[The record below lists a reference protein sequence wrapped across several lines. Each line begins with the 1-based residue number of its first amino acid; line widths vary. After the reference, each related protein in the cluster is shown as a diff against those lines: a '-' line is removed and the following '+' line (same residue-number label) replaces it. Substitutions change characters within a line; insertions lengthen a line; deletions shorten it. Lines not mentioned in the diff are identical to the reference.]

1 MKRGAISFLAIAAVA
16 ATWSG
21 QTITGSAAAQGGQR
35 DGATASSNSAP
46 AGPVPRMAD
55 GHPDLS
61 GVWWGGS
68 DIGAAR
74 GRGGGRGGGGRGG
87 ARGGTPPPTFTSLY
101 RPEVAAKAK
110 TLSDKDD
117 PTLRCTPTAFGTLN
131 VSLYDVGAVGQIIS
145 TPKMVVMLT
154 ETYHGFRLVPTDG
167 RPHSDELPPAY
178 RGDSVGRWDG
188 DTFVVDTRNF
198 TDNTWMSAEG
208 RVSPHSAA
216 LHIVERYRRV
226 DANTLE
232 IEATIEDPEV
242 LTAPWTVPKQTLVL
256 APFDRIM
263 SLNCSGIETQAL
275 MDAAAKQKT
284 SEAPPQSESVAPPR

>member
-1 MKRGAISFLAIAAVA
+1 MKRDVIRAIGTAAIALACA
-16 ATWSG
+16 APAIVGLT
-21 QTITGSAAAQGGQR
+21 AEQGGQG
-35 DGATASSNSAP
+35 GAAAATPADAP

-55 GHPDLS
+55 GRPDLS
-61 GVWWGGS
+61 GVWWGGA
-68 DIGAAR
+68 DVGAAR
-74 GRGGGRGGGGRGG
+74 GRGGGGRGG
-87 ARGGTPPPTFTSLY
+87 ARGGGARGGTPPATFTSLY
-101 RPEVAAKAK
+101 RPEAAAKAK
-110 TLSDKDD
+110 TLGDKDD
-117 PTLRCTPTAFGTLN
+117 PTLRCVPTAFGTLN

-154 ETYHGFRLVPTDG
+154 ETYHGFRLIPTDG
-167 RPHSDELPPAY
+167 RPHRDDVPPAY
-178 RGDSVGRWDG
+178 RGESVGRWEG

-208 RVSPHSAA
+208 RVSHHSDQ
-216 LHIVERYRRV
+216 LRIVERYRRV

-232 IEATIEDPEV
+232 IEATVEDPGV

-275 MDAAAKQKT
+275 MDGAAR
-284 SEAPPQSESVAPPR
+284 QSTVK